1 MLLLAALYLFYPGEY
16 VIGAA
21 LFLLTLFVLKR
32 DLNRMQANVI
42 DENASVRDLI
52 VENSAADDENENE
65 GSEGDDKSSG
75 KSELVD

>member
-65 GSEGDDKSSG
+65 ESEGDDKSSG

>member
-52 VENSAADDENENE
+52 VAADENNENE
-65 GSEGDDKSSG
+65 ESEGEDDKSSG